1 MPSHNQIP
9 AITSTNYWFKVV
21 DFLQVNWALVDERLD
36 GTATAWF
43 IDDASGVFDQIT
55 FSSLESAV
63 EGLMRNGFDLYRV
76 ALEAQ
81 PYMTPPAPPFHVSQH
96 PSGAIYSSGQYWS

>member
-1 MPSHNQIP
+1 MRSLTPIL
-9 AITSTNYWFKVV
+9 AINSTNYWFKVV

-43 IDDASGVFDQIT
+43 IDDASGIFDQTT

-63 EGLMRNGFDLYRV
+63 EGLMRNGFDLYRL
-76 ALEAQ
+76 ALQAQ
-81 PYMTPPAPPFHVSQH
+81 TYMTPPVPPFHVSQY
-96 PSGAIYSSGQYWS
+96 PSGAIYSSGQYWR